1 MDVAVGPDVIG
12 LREQVSML
20 MPDERI
26 KANISNESIVLSGSV
41 SNAGAADR
49 AVQLARA
56 YAGDKV
62 VNLMSLGGSQQ
73 VMLEVR
79 FAEVSRQVGKDL
91 GVSSFFSSQGGRF
104 QGAIGSGASVTPGVD
119 GTGVIGLDSITGSFG
134 IFARSFGDVLG
145 LKIGRASCRERVCQY
160 V

>member
-1 MDVAVGPDVIG
+1 MIGNDEIADIFPISDRSVYVLGKKFGTTSLTLYDKANNVMAVMDVAVGPDVIG

-62 VNLMSLGGSQQ
+62 RSEEHTSELQSLMRISYT
-73 VMLEVR
+73 
-79 FAEVSRQVGKDL
+79 D
-91 GVSSFFSSQGGRF
+91 
-104 QGAIGSGASVTPGVD
+104 
-119 GTGVIGLDSITGSFG
+119 FG
-134 IFARSFGDVLG
+134 
-145 LKIGRASCRERVCQY
+145 
-160 V
+160 